1 MALQSSGQIKLSEL
15 ATEFGGSAPHSMSE
29 YYAGG
34 TNVPS
39 GTGSIPTSGEIQLAA
54 DFYGTSNV
62 VMLVNG
68 TITSGS
74 MTAKTSVTHIGFS
87 TKVNNTGGT
96 IGSKSLT
103 TDSGL
108 THIVDVDNNDGGFT
122 SNDAFITLNAA
133 GSADLWYA
141 KIGNT
146 TYNRRLQQL
155 VWSTQILSATD
166 YNSGGGAG
174 VTGPNTWVK
183 LGGFFGLSNG
193 ATTNVQ
199 IAKMNEATWLDTTLT
214 VGHFT
219 RQDSKG
225 NNFPCRGFVKNG
237 SARISLQFPGG
248 STGGSLGSNTFSNPD
263 DSSNPGWSIMQ
274 IVGMGSSTGG
284 GSANPIQQ
292 SRQYFEISGSSASS
306 NYKSRCRGI
315 LLTKSGGAKLWIPT
329 EAISYSNTVKH
340 HPSSLSTGATIVD
353 LNIGSTN
360 HVVQHQKDI
369 VNGEIWNFCSTNGE
383 QINLKV
389 Y

>member
-1 MALQSSGQIKLSEL
+1 MALQSSGQIKLSEI

-39 GTGSIPTSGEIQLAA
+39 GTGSIPSSGQIKLAA

-74 MTAKTSVTHIGFS
+74 MTAKTSVTHTGFS
-87 TKVNNTGGT
+87 TKVHNTGGT

-108 THIVDVDNNDGGFT
+108 THIVDVDNNDGSFSSDNG
-122 SNDAFITLNAA
+122 FITLNAA

-155 VWSTQILSATD
+155 VWSTGILSATD
-166 YNSGGGAG
+166 YNSGSGAG
-174 VTGPNTWVK
+174 VTGPATWLK
-183 LGGFFGLSNG
+183 IGGFFGLSNG
-193 ATTNVQ
+193 TTTTVQ

-219 RQDSKG
+219 RQDAKG
-225 NNFPCRGFVKNG
+225 NSFPCRGFVKDG
-237 SARISLQFPGG
+237 SATISLQFGGG
-248 STGGSLGSNTFSNPD
+248 SIGGSLASNTFSNPD
-263 DSSNPGWSIMQ
+263 DSSNPGWSIRQ
-274 IVGMGSSTGG
+274 IVGMGGSQGG
-284 GSANPIQQ
+284 GSFNAIQFPK
-292 SRQYFEISGSSASS
+292 QYFEVTGSTASS

-340 HPSSLSTGATIVD
+340 HPSSLSTGATIANFSV
-353 LNIGSTN
+353 GSTN
-360 HVVQHQKDI
+360 HVVNQQRDV
-369 VNGEIWNFCSTNGE
+369 VNGEIYSFFSTNGE